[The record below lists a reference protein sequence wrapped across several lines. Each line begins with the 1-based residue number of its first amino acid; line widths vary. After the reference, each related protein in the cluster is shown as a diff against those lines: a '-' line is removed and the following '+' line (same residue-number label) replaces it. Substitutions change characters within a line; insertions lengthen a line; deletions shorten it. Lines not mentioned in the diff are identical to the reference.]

1 MSLRPD
7 LALIAQW
14 IAPGSR
20 VLDLGCGD
28 GALLDTL
35 QRERGVKG
43 YGVEIDD
50 AALLACVRRG
60 VNVIQANIEK
70 GLAMF
75 GEGRFDVVVLSMA
88 IQATHQTER
97 VLREMSTVGAQA
109 IVSFPNFGHWFHAWS
124 ILRGRMPVSPE
135 MPFQWYDT
143 PNLHLA
149 TPRDFEDLLAK
160 LDLRVL
166 DRSFLAAGS
175 PVRLLAPLRAT
186 KAIYRFARQ
195 SPPGKNVESSD
206 ADEAIELLR

>member
-1 MSLRPD
+1 MTLRPD

-14 IAPGSR
+14 IEPGSR

-28 GALLDTL
+28 GALLDVL
-35 QRERGVKG
+35 QRERGVTG

-50 AALLACVRRG
+50 AALLACVQRG

-97 VLREMSTVGAQA
+97 VLREMSTVGRQA
-109 IVSFPNFGHWFHAWS
+109 IVSFPNFGHWYHAWS
-124 ILRGRMPVSPE
+124 ILRGRMPVSGE
-135 MPFQWYDT
+135 MPYQWYDT

-149 TPRDFEDLLAK
+149 TPGDFEDLLAK
-160 LDLRVL
+160 LELRVL
-166 DRSFLAAGS
+166 ERSLLAGGR
-175 PVRLLAPLRAT
+175 PVEFLAPLRAT
-186 KAIYRFARQ
+186 KAVYRFARLDR
-195 SPPGKNVESSD
+195 PGPGV
-206 ADEAIELLR
+206 LR